1 MITFNPMRTI
11 LIALLMTLAT
21 QAGASEKLNADEWVS
36 LWCEETDGTYQPKS
50 LKRYEFNELLI
61 KKDLSKLIDH
71 PNVYDDCQVIKN
83 TFRLNCAGRSLQGSW
98 NVDRF
103 NGTALFFLSTKSF
116 RFFSCEVID
125 KPKF

>member
-1 MITFNPMRTI
+1 MNAMRTL
-11 LIALLMTLAT
+11 LIALLMALAT

-83 TFRLNCAGRSLQGSW
+83 TFRLVCKRKSFEGSW
-98 NVDRF
+98 NIDRF
-103 NGTALFFLSTKSF
+103 NGTALFFWSTESF
-116 RFFSCEVID
+116 QFFSCEVID